1 MDVGRLGAL
10 PCRVGRVKGLA
21 DAERPAHEDTLRDR
35 PRQLR
40 LLPTVEPD
48 RDSRQNVPV
57 EGLQLQPAQLPFQ
70 IGAVQLRIGA
80 AEHPQVEHMPQT
92 DAAVAIVLR
101 QVREHIEIFVLGAH
115 GVFARRAALGL
126 LPRVAEIGI
135 IVAVI
140 RRNEPSVELDEH
152 PVPVAPHQLVIRLH
166 SLGEPGLAHQRPQA
180 LILLLAHKNVDVAH
194 QPQLR
199 RRIKPLQR
207 RALEQ
212 HKIQPVLGQERPHLL
227 QTVELI
233 LVEAHRLHRPV
244 GDRPEHL
251 RICAALAQP
260 DIEQRQDLVPP
271 AQPLHR
277 AVIDRLLQLPRAP
290 GQRRPEHGKEI
301 LIGAQQD
308 FLPKMPRRM
317 RFFTAKRFSR

>member
-1 MDVGRLGAL
+1 M
-10 PCRVGRVKGLA
+10 
-21 DAERPAHEDTLRDR
+21 
-35 PRQLR
+35 
-40 LLPTVEPD
+40 
-48 RDSRQNVPV
+48 
-57 EGLQLQPAQLPFQ
+57 
-70 IGAVQLRIGA
+70 
-80 AEHPQVEHMPQT
+80 
-92 DAAVAIVLR
+92 
-101 QVREHIEIFVLGAH
+101 
-115 GVFARRAALGL
+115 
-126 LPRVAEIGI
+126 
-135 IVAVI
+135 
-140 RRNEPSVELDEH
+140 ELDEH

-166 SLGEPGLAHQRPQA
+166 SLGKPGLAHQRPQA

-199 RRIKPLQR
+199 RRIKPLQG

-290 GQRRPEHGKEI
+290 GQRRPDHGKEI

-308 FLPKMPRRM
+308 FSQKCREECV
-317 RFFTAKRFSR
+317 FSRPKDSPDKTEAARSGSPPRTRQTRAPPAAATRAATR